1 MTKQKYVK
9 ECSIMEIDKR
19 QIMNKL
25 ENMTDEE
32 LKNIVRAI
40 AQGAGVSGKR
50 VEQTVSDISKLRK
63 NLGNMSDRDLQN
75 AMSVLDGE
83 TVENIKKQM
92 NL

>member
-1 MTKQKYVK
+1 
-9 ECSIMEIDKR
+9 MEIDKR